1 MNRQMIKEICQQVY
15 KRFPQVAGR
24 EPKSESRPQGQTMLI
39 FHGTAKAAD
48 GRSIAHTIRV
58 LVSTDGKILRMTT
71 SK

>member
-15 KRFPQVAGR
+15 KRFPQVAGC
-24 EPKSESRPQGQTMLI
+24 EPKAESRPEGQTLLI
-39 FHGTAKAAD
+39 FQGASKTAD